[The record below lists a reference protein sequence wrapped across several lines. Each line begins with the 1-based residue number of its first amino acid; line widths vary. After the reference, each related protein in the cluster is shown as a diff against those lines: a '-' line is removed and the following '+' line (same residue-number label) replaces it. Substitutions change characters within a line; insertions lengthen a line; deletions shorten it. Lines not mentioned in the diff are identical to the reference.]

1 MSEWCLLAASLMAQG
16 QIPGGQLATLLK
28 LPDFLPDAANAGI
41 SRLCPTKTAAIGAK
55 AFVTLPAIDRP
66 RPEFSRVPVPDT
78 MSMAQRPVR
87 TEQSSSAPTEQ
98 NLNSYQEVSGIATP
112 ASSFSPASLSTPL
125 VLPERPI
132 TGSQLYQ
139 QRLAALQVGKTY
151 TRLPTNSFQNQW
163 INANEQ
169 PTYEQWQELL
179 QQEAKAMS
187 NGQGNGRL
195 TVLVGDSLSLWFPAE
210 LMSTDRFWLNQGISG
225 DTTTGVLRRLSTFD
239 QTRPDTIYV
248 MAGIND
254 LRRGATDAEVLNNL
268 RQIMRQLKQT
278 HPQAKII
285 VHSILPTRLSALPTD
300 RIRRLNYAIAT
311 ATQEESVFFL
321 NLQPSFMDDNGIL
334 RRDLTTDGIHL
345 NPQGYRTWESVMA
358 SIL

>member
-16 QIPGGQLATLLK
+16 QVPGGQLAAMLN

-41 SRLCPTKTAAIGAK
+41 SRLCPAKTPEIGAK
-55 AFVTLPAIDRP
+55 AFVTLSAIDRS
-66 RPEFSRVPVPDT
+66 RPEFSRTPVPDIV
-78 MSMAQRPVR
+78 SMPQLLVR
-87 TEQSSSAPTEQ
+87 TEQSPSAPTRP
-98 NLNSYQEVSGIATP
+98 NLSGYQEVSGIAAP
-112 ASSFSPASLSTPL
+112 VSSSSSVSPSTPL

-151 TRLPTNSFQNQW
+151 TRLPTNSFQDQW
-163 INANEQ
+163 INAGEQ
-169 PTYEQWQELL
+169 PTYEQWQQLL

-187 NGQGNGRL
+187 NGQGNSRL
-195 TVLVGDSLSLWFPAE
+195 TVLVGDSLSLWFPSE

-225 DTTTGVLRRLSTFD
+225 DTTAGVLRRLSTFD
-239 QTRPDTIYV
+239 ETRPDTIYV

-300 RIRRLNYAIAT
+300 RIRRLNYAIAI
-311 ATQEESVFFL
+311 AAQEESVFFL
-321 NLQPSFMDDNGIL
+321 NLQPSFMDNNGIL

-345 NPQGYRTWESVMA
+345 NPQGYRTWESIMA
-358 SIL
+358 AIL

>member
-16 QIPGGQLATLLK
+16 QIPGGQLAAMLK
-28 LPDFLPDAANAGI
+28 LPDFLPDVANAGI
-41 SRLCPTKTAAIGAK
+41 SRVCPSKTAAIGAK
-55 AFVTLPAIDRP
+55 AFVSLPAIDRP
-66 RPEFSRVPVPDT
+66 RPEFSRAPVSETVLISQIPI
-78 MSMAQRPVR
+78 S
-87 TEQSSSAPTEQ
+87 TEQSSAAPTEQ
-98 NLNSYQEVSGIATP
+98 NLSGYQEVSGIASP
-112 ASSFSPASLSTPL
+112 SAPSSPSPL

-139 QRLAALQVGKTY
+139 QRLAALQLGKTY
-151 TRLPTNSFQNQW
+151 TRLPTNSFQDQW
-163 INANEQ
+163 INANQQ
-169 PTYEQWQELL
+169 PTYEQWVDLL
-179 QQEAKAMS
+179 QQEAKAMI

-225 DTTTGVLRRLSTFD
+225 DTTAGVLQRLSTFD

-268 RQIMRQLKQT
+268 RQIMRQLKQA
-278 HPQAKII
+278 HPQAKVI

-300 RIRRLNYAIAT
+300 RIRRLNYAIAI
-311 ATQEESVFFL
+311 AAQEESVFFL